1 MNHVIDLE
9 HAVTGARCSDH
20 ELISFVGGGGK
31 TTLMHAFAR
40 QLGGRRI
47 ATTTTKMGADQRG
60 GLTTLVGAS
69 DDEIVEASTAEP
81 ILAWRSV
88 SGGKAHGLDPTRC
101 DVLFGRVDHVLV
113 EADGARS
120 MPFKAPGAFEPVVP
134 SATTLM
140 ISVIGA
146 DALGRVIADQCHRP
160 LRVAA
165 LAGCHPY
172 VRLTPNAAATVL
184 LHPNGQRSALPNEA
198 RLVIAITKVD
208 APNAGVVRELADELA
223 RLEPAVA
230 VLSVA
235 AFAR

>member
-1 MNHVIDLE
+1 MNHVVDLE
-9 HAVTGARCSDH
+9 HAATGARCTDH
-20 ELISFVGGGGK
+20 ELVSFVGGGGK

-40 QLGGRRI
+40 ELRGRRI
-47 ATTTTKMGADQRG
+47 ATTTTKMGADQSG
-60 GLTTLVGAS
+60 GLKTLVAAS
-69 DDEIVEASTAEP
+69 DDEIVAASTAGP

-101 DVLFGRVDHVLV
+101 DVLFDRVDHVLV
-113 EADGARS
+113 EADGARA

-134 SATTLM
+134 SATTMLV
-140 ISVIGA
+140 SVIGA

-165 LAGCHPY
+165 LAGCQPY
-172 VRLTPNAAATVL
+172 VRLTPIAAATVL
-184 LHPNGQRSALPNEA
+184 LHPNGQRAVLHNEA

-208 APNAGVVRELADELA
+208 DSNAGVVRELVDELV
-223 RLEPAVA
+223 RLEPTVA
-230 VLSVA
+230 VLCVA